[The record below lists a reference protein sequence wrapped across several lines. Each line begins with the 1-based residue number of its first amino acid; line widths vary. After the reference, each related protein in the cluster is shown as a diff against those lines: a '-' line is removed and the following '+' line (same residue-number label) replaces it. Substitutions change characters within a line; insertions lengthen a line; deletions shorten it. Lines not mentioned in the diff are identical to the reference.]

1 MPRSTEGRSA
11 TAAASTAENPART
24 SGSVTS
30 APRSLDTPL
39 ITAECTEFVS
49 WKRHA
54 GPPRQAA
61 NTSISQP
68 IFCSA
73 GTYPSRFSNTV
84 SCSTDIPSAWVNS
97 TISGCCQSVMK
108 PGGVSVSTAAGGNP
122 DGADRGAQPRWRR
135 RGYPLVGD
143 LDLRAHPGQR
153 GDRRDQPVL
162 RAAVHPDLTPGD

>member
-1 MPRSTEGRSA
+1 MWWMPRSTDGRSA

-30 APRSLDTPL
+30 APTSLDTPL
-39 ITAECTEFVS
+39 MTAECTEFVS

-61 NTSISQP
+61 NVSISQP

-73 GTYPSRFSNTV
+73 GTYTSRFSNTV

-97 TISGCCQSVMK
+97 TISGCCQSVMN
-108 PGGVSVSTAAGGNP
+108 PGWVSVCTAAGRSP
-122 DGADRGAQPRWRR
+122 AGADAVIHSSVMSSWAPMLASVVIAVTSRSCGQPCTRTSPRVISPATR
-135 RGYPLVGD
+135 
-143 LDLRAHPGQR
+143 
-153 GDRRDQPVL
+153 
-162 RAAVHPDLTPGD
+162 

>member
-1 MPRSTEGRSA
+1 MCWMPRSTDGRSA

-49 WKRHA
+49 WNRPA
-54 GPPRQAA
+54 SPPRQAA
-61 NTSISQP
+61 NVSISQP
-68 IFCSA
+68 ICFSA
-73 GTYPSRFSNTV
+73 GTYTRRFSNTV

-108 PGGVSVSTAAGGNP
+108 PGGGWGGGP
-122 DGADRGAQPRWRR
+122 R
-135 RGYPLVGD
+135 RGTQPSGGRGGDPLVGD
-143 LDLRAHPGQR
+143 VDLRAHLGQR
-153 GDRRDQPVL
+153 GDRGDQPVL
-162 RAAVHPDLTPGD
+162 RAAVHP